1 MGLLRKQ
8 IMILGALSP
17 QPNPSYTAYLP
28 SSPDKQRNPFPERSK
43 ILENMILKVYR
54 CVESYSMRRNVQVN

>member
-43 ILENMILKVYR
+43 ILENMILNVYR